1 MPEGIQLTTAWI
13 VGIEVQI
20 HITERG
26 RFSAA
31 MIDGTPL
38 GSGYSLDDVIATAR
52 TNLAKQKVRVSIPFF
67 TKAGERGE
75 ATGIH
80 ASNGA
85 ILARIDGEA
94 AQLSGYNELRVLP
107 VDMPAEK
114 LDRYT
119 ELRAQV
125 SRANAEMK
133 LIEEGFQ
140 FNLGDAVKREVE
152 AKAKEAAL
160 AAGDQ

>member
-1 MPEGIQLTTAWI
+1 MPEGMQLTTAWI
-13 VGIEVQI
+13 AAIEVQI
-20 HITERG
+20 YITERG
-26 RFSAA
+26 RFNAA
-31 MIDGTPL
+31 MIDGTSL

-52 TNLAKQKVRVSIPFF
+52 TNLTKQKVRVSIPFF

-80 ASNGA
+80 AANGA
-85 ILARIDGEA
+85 ILARVDGQA
-94 AQLSGYNELRVLP
+94 AQLSGYSELRVLP

-125 SRANAEMK
+125 KKANAEMK
-133 LIEEGFQ
+133 LIEQGFE
-140 FNLGDAVKREVE
+140 FDLGRVVRDEVE
-152 AKAKEAAL
+152 AKAKEAAD
-160 AAGDQ
+160 AQS